1 MKAILRII
9 FLFYFSIIYIFCQE
23 NIDELFISTFKNMQ
37 KLPIGSTIYYSR
49 NIKCTSFN
57 STSSFCLINNNLYI
71 NTNGDIKTLLLNIS
85 GYSDTYYYELNIYNE
100 TDENHRGCI
109 ITHFLN
115 NVELIFKYY
124 SINIINNTYNNT
136 DFNYYNVSMDP
147 INKGIN
153 CHTKDIE
160 FKFICFYINKDKN
173 IIEMNINT
181 INRTNMVYSLSKI
194 VKTEENI
201 NFIDNNTFIMS
212 SLFKNKLK
220 FFSCLICDMNY
231 SFSIYVNKNRNLD
244 FNEIRFSSNIIK
256 NDDFKRFDFI
266 CNKDQNMIL
275 FTVFNYQNFPISNS
289 MNVVN
294 LIQFNVFIFQQ
305 IKLNKLRE
313 LQIIELP
320 PIPIEEEEEFI
331 FDINIKNKSD
341 CEPLIFEEKENILF
355 FKPKKQIIN
364 FQFNERN
371 DETDTE
377 CKTGTDFEEIEK
389 ENPEKIKLL
398 NVSISK
404 EEILENI
411 NNIMKEIM
419 IGETYEHHNDN
430 FSILIYPSS
439 SKLLANKTH
448 LDFEE
453 CGSTLRTHYNLSNK
467 SELTFFQME
476 ISNNNKHSLINQVEY
491 QVYDEQKNQ
500 LELSICNDSNIKIF
514 YGIKKNSNLDISMV
528 NSFKDSEVD
537 ILDIND
543 KFFNDV
549 CYPYSE
555 DGNDLILEDRIKE
568 IYQNFTLCEKGCTFN
583 DIDILNML
591 ISCTCNIK
599 ENMTTI
605 IKEIKEEAIGK
616 ITSLNF
622 EIIRCYN
629 LVLSMKGKMKNYG
642 FWILSLFFLFYIL
655 FLIKYSCN
663 GITPIKE
670 YIFNEMAKFGYI
682 NKGAYKKNKILS
694 K

>member
-23 NIDELFISTFKNMQ
+23 NIDELFISTYKIMQ

-71 NTNGDIKTLLLNIS
+71 NTKEIKTLLLNIS

-136 DFNYYNVSMDP
+136 DFNYYNVSLDP

-173 IIEMNINT
+173 IIKMDINT

-244 FNEIRFSSNIIK
+244 FDEIRISSNIIK

-275 FTVFNYQNFPISNS
+275 FTIFNNKNFLSVDS
-289 MNVVN
+289 MDFAN
-294 LIQFNVFIFQQ
+294 LIQTNVFIFQQ
-305 IKLNKLRE
+305 IKSNKLRE
-313 LQIIELP
+313 LQKIDLP
-320 PIPIEEEEEFI
+320 DTPIEEEEEEFI
-331 FDINIKNKSD
+331 LDINIKNKSD
-341 CEPLIFEEKENILF
+341 CGNLSFIFEEKENILF

-377 CKTGTDFEEIEK
+377 RKTDTDFEEIEK

-398 NVSISK
+398 NVSMSK

-411 NNIMKEIM
+411 NNIMKEIVS
-419 IGETYEHHNDN
+419 GETYEYQNDN
-430 FSILIYPSS
+430 FSILIYPSG

-453 CGSTLRTHYNLSNK
+453 CGSILRTHYNLSNK

-528 NSFKDSEVD
+528 NSFKD
-537 ILDIND
+537 
-543 KFFNDV
+543 K
-549 CYPYSE
+549 
-555 DGNDLILEDRIKE
+555 
-568 IYQNFTLCEKGCTFN
+568 
-583 DIDILNML
+583 
-591 ISCTCNIK
+591 
-599 ENMTTI
+599 
-605 IKEIKEEAIGK
+605 
-616 ITSLNF
+616 
-622 EIIRCYN
+622 
-629 LVLSMKGKMKNYG
+629 
-642 FWILSLFFLFYIL
+642 
-655 FLIKYSCN
+655 
-663 GITPIKE
+663 
-670 YIFNEMAKFGYI
+670 
-682 NKGAYKKNKILS
+682 
-694 K
+694 